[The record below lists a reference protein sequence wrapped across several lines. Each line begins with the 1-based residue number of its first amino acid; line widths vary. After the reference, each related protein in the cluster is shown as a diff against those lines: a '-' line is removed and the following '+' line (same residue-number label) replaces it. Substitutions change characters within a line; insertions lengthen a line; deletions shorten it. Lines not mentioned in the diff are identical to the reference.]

1 MPGPIPLSYSTSST
15 EYFERI
21 RSLGGAWLLDS
32 GKPDSERGRFD
43 ILVAQ
48 PAFRVRY
55 AQGVTQILA
64 GTANEAW
71 SINEHNTRF
80 TQTHPELAQL
90 LHHYSETSL
99 SATKP
104 FNLLKSLYL
113 LLAQRQSIHEEIP
126 FYSGFVGYFGY
137 DLGRTLETLPQH
149 AANELHIPDM
159 EVGYYQWAI
168 IVDHEKQKASLVAHD
183 QFPES
188 SLKQLADLICS
199 SDNKSKSIRFK
210 ITQAFASNTQED
222 QYHQRLKQINEYI
235 HAGDCYQV
243 NFAHRFRAEYEGD
256 PWQGYKTLRAAA
268 PTPFSAYHDTD
279 RGAILSLSPERFVM
293 CDETGKVTTQPIKGT
308 RPRDNNPEI
317 DNAYINDLITSEKD
331 RAENVMIVD
340 LLRNDISKTCIAGSV
355 KAQKLFDVEH
365 YKNVHHLVST
375 VIGQLQPQQ
384 TPIDL
389 LEHCFPGGS
398 ITGAPKIRAMEIID
412 ELESHR
418 RHIYCGSIGY
428 ICNSGRMDTSITI
441 RTLLAEDNAMYTWA
455 GGGIVADSVSSAE
468 YQETFDKINNLLKA
482 LETDA

>member
-1 MPGPIPLSYSTSST
+1 
-15 EYFERI
+15 
-21 RSLGGAWLLDS
+21 
-32 GKPDSERGRFD
+32 
-43 ILVAQ
+43 
-48 PAFRVRY
+48 
-55 AQGVTQILA
+55 
-64 GTANEAW
+64 
-71 SINEHNTRF
+71 
-80 TQTHPELAQL
+80 
-90 LHHYSETSL
+90 
-99 SATKP
+99 
-104 FNLLKSLYL
+104 
-113 LLAQRQSIHEEIP
+113 
-126 FYSGFVGYFGY
+126 
-137 DLGRTLETLPQH
+137 
-149 AANELHIPDM
+149 
-159 EVGYYQWAI
+159 
-168 IVDHEKQKASLVAHD
+168 
-183 QFPES
+183 
-188 SLKQLADLICS
+188 
-199 SDNKSKSIRFK
+199 
-210 ITQAFASNTQED
+210 
-222 QYHQRLKQINEYI
+222 
-235 HAGDCYQV
+235 
-243 NFAHRFRAEYEGD
+243 
-256 PWQGYKTLRAAA
+256 
-268 PTPFSAYHDTD
+268 
-279 RGAILSLSPERFVM
+279 M

-308 RPRDNNPEI
+308 RPRDDNPEI